1 MFESLVLTGQNVENK
16 KPIDMGSLVEAMFLY
31 GRVTVIANYGI
42 LDQIYY
48 FFGGENLL
56 WILDEGYLV
65 IVYQEH
71 PAGIH
76 TQLLLGTEF
85 HNPIQFS
92 SPQHVFQDELRKICI
107 DAKGRKDAGRRL
119 AQRIE
124 KYIQVSRETPR
135 ILDGTSKSIVN
146 PNYLHTSTQI
156 IINELVPSFGWQ
168 DEFKFLAI
176 PTENGLVIETNLDFE
191 LINKIY
197 HKSVSPSHSKI
208 TPGYILSH
216 LLNLEESLFFAA
228 TYSSELSCNSLST
241 RLGINKVDYI
251 IEHSLQRNKRLS
263 SFKEVVFKNVNAIKE
278 AVNSGSVDV
287 DSILK
292 VLQKSRKYKEWLLT
306 MPPNADLLQEYL
318 IKVGEKSFM
327 EKLPGKILRCALF
340 SGCGLAASSCLP
352 PMESIG
358 VGLSLNVLDTFF
370 FDKICGGWKP
380 NHYIDNQLKPLI
392 NQ

>member
-1 MFESLVLTGQNVENK
+1 MFESIVITGQNVATH
-16 KPIDMGSLVEAMFLY
+16 KPIDMGSIVEALFLY
-31 GRVTVIANYGI
+31 GRVSVIANYGI

-56 WILDEGYLV
+56 WLLDEGYLG
-65 IVYQEH
+65 IVYREH
-71 PAGIH
+71 PTGIH
-76 TQLLLGTEF
+76 TQSLLGSEF

-92 SPQHVFQDELRKICI
+92 SPQHLFRDELRKICI
-107 DAKGRKDAGRRL
+107 DAKGRKSAGRKL
-119 AQRIE
+119 AQKIE
-124 KYIQVSRETPR
+124 KYIHVSQETPR
-135 ILDGTSKSIVN
+135 ILDGTFKSIMD
-146 PNYLHTSTQI
+146 PNYLQTSTQI
-156 IINELVPSFGWQ
+156 IISELIPSLQWE
-168 DEFKFLAI
+168 DRFKFTA
-176 PTENGLVIETNLDFE
+176 TRTDNGISIDSNLDFE
-191 LINKIY
+191 FINKIY
-197 HKSVSPSHSKI
+197 HKSVSPSHSTI
-208 TPGYILSH
+208 TPAYILSH

-228 TYSSELSCNSLST
+228 SFSSELSCDNLST

-263 SFKEVVFKNVNAIKE
+263 HFKEVIFKNVNAIKE

-306 MPPNADLLQEYL
+306 VPPNADLLQEYL

-340 SGCGLAASSCLP
+340 SGCGFAVSSCLP
-352 PMESIG
+352 PVESVGIG
-358 VGLSLNVLDTFF
+358 FSLNVLDTFF